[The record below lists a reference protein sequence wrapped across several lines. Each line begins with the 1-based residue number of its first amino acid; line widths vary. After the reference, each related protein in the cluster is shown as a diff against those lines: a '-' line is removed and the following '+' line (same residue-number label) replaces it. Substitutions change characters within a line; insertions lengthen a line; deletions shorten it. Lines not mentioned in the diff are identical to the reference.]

1 MVIFGNVYRDSMCL
15 FLKILIH
22 FNLLLINLYDIS
34 IMICNFTTVKVLVCV
49 LCGLCYVCLCACRH
63 LRCWCRCAMM
73 PRRTCGVS
81 VPLSACVHVGT
92 WGADVVALW
101 CQGGPVECRYHCLPV
116 SHRTCS
122 VPGSDATTTEAVLWT
137 QYSPSTNVSYVSA
150 RHTTHRRQCVADD
163 WRNMHQ
169 TVFCFHLPLEPFH
182 DAC

>member
-1 MVIFGNVYRDSMCL
+1 MLVFQCDKLYILLQCSFDMVIFGNVYRDSMCL

-81 VPLSACVHVGT
+81 VPLSTSVSP
-92 WGADVVALW
+92 DVLRSRLRRHNNWSSSMNAILTFNQCELRVSSTYDAQTSV
-101 CQGGPVECRYHCLPV
+101 CCRWL
-116 SHRTCS
+116 
-122 VPGSDATTTEAVLWT
+122 A
-137 QYSPSTNVSYVSA
+137 
-150 RHTTHRRQCVADD
+150 
-163 WRNMHQ
+163 
-169 TVFCFHLPLEPFH
+169 
-182 DAC
+182 